1 MAFALSRAG
10 FSTKGTVVSKSEK
23 RAKREHLL
31 KRCRI
36 AGVVMTFLLSTRS
49 YGFDAWGF
57 HTNMSLGEARSVAAQ
72 SGFPIVR
79 DDRKQPPNTVSF
91 YRSAADMEAGYGY
104 QGTFCNGRLI
114 GITQFTKGTMGA
126 LVDLLK
132 DLKITYGRPIV
143 DVSSEMLADGRFR
156 WLRADFDP
164 KADDKVFL
172 IVLTTPGSDTNF
184 RLSVSHGTTTGCAR
198 SMPP

>member
-1 MAFALSRAG
+1 MDLFK
-10 FSTKGTVVSKSEK
+10 T
-23 RAKREHLL
+23 
-31 KRCRI
+31 CRI
-36 AGVVMTFLLSTRS
+36 TGAAMTFLLSTPS
-49 YGFDAWGF
+49 YGFYAWGF
-57 HTNMSLGEARSVAAQ
+57 HTHMSVSEARLVAAQ
-72 SGFPIVR
+72 SGFPIVL
-79 DDRKQPPNTVSF
+79 DDGKQPSTTISF
-91 YRSAADMEAGYGY
+91 YRSAADMEPGYGY

-126 LVDLLK
+126 LVDLWK
-132 DLKITYGRPIV
+132 DLKVTYGRPSV